1 MRYNVHSPRNRM
13 TRSLGVLACAALV
26 ATLGLPSAARAQS
39 IGATGVTFVDGDG
52 FTVTWSSRFATS
64 GDNAVDNW
72 IVRFT
77 EPDGDKVVLHENITV
92 RENVLGDPTATMVT
106 YDDNDLGTW
115 WIQVDACFVE
125 LPDATGSGMT
135 KDVCPANSLEA
146 GTAVGYT
153 HGAPAM
159 PENLTASL
167 VPGGVALTWTPVK
180 GDRGI
185 HGYQYRQ
192 DEGEDEGTWKMA
204 SSDGANVVQTDPGEY
219 TFMVRARG
227 TSDNDLNTDVGADA
241 EAAESNG
248 AAASVDITVPMPT
261 PTLPE
266 IAALFLAMLLLGS
279 GAYLLRRRQSGG
291 LTHA

>member
-1 MRYNVHSPRNRM
+1 MRYNVHPLRAVRH
-13 TRSLGVLACAALV
+13 RIVRHIGVLVCAVLV
-26 ATLGLPSAARAQS
+26 TVLGLPSNAQAQA
-39 IGATGVTFVDGDG
+39 IGPMGVTFEDNEG
-52 FTVTWSSRFATS
+52 FEVTWSSRFATS

-77 EPDGDKVVLHENITV
+77 EPDGDKVVLHENITAL
-92 RENVLGDPTATMVT
+92 ESVLGSPDATMVT

-135 KDVCPANSLEA
+135 KDVCPDASLEA

-153 HGAPAM
+153 HGPPAAPK
-159 PENLTASL
+159 NLTASL
-167 VPGGVALTWTPVK
+167 VPGGVALTWTAIM

-192 DEGEDEGTWKMA
+192 DEGDDEGTWKTA
-204 SSDGANVVQTDPGEY
+204 TGGAQVILTDPGEY
-219 TFMVRARG
+219 TFMLRARG
-227 TSDNDLNTDVGADA
+227 TSDNDLNTAVGADE

-248 AAASVDITVPMPT
+248 VAASVEITVPT
-261 PTLPE
+261 AAPTLPE
-266 IAALFLAMLLLGS
+266 IAALFLALLLLGS
-279 GAYLLRRRQSGG
+279 GAYLIRRRET
-291 LTHA
+291 LTPA